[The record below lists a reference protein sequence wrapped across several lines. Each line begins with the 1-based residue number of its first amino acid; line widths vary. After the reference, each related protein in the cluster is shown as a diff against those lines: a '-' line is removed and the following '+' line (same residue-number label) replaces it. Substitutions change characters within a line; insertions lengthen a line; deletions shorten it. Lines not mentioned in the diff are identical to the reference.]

1 MTFTEKLY
9 VIAIHPYSDPCAKG
23 KALFLGR
30 YSYSAAMPVL
40 QKPSTPALEEGQSSC
55 RSLEKSAESQELR
68 GLVVVDVL
76 PILNLKG
83 QRPYSGTVN

>member
-1 MTFTEKLY
+1 MLFETYIQNKNVTYFSVTFTEKLY

-40 QKPSTPALEEGQSSC
+40 QKPSTPAKEN
-55 RSLEKSAESQELR
+55 KN
-68 GLVVVDVL
+68 VL
-76 PILNLKG
+76 FKKNPIYKIN
-83 QRPYSGTVN
+83 T